1 VQHVARELGIA
12 EVLAEATPGD
22 KCAYVQRLQQAGAQV
37 VMVGDG
43 VNDAAGLGAAQ
54 VSVAMGGGADVTCGN
69 SDVVLLAGRI
79 EALALALQC
88 ARRALRVIR
97 QNLAWAFAYNALAVP
112 LAACGFVTPLF
123 AGIGM
128 AASSALVV
136 ANALRLVRTA
146 PVSPARIYTE
156 TVAAAE

>member
-1 VQHVARELGIA
+1 
-12 EVLAEATPGD
+12 
-22 KCAYVQRLQQAGAQV
+22 
-37 VMVGDG
+37 MVGDG

-54 VSVAMGGGADVTCGN
+54 VSVAMGSGADVACAN
-69 SDVVLLAGRI
+69 SDVVLLGGRI
-79 EALALALQC
+79 EALAAALQT

-97 QNLAWAFAYNALAVP
+97 QNLTWAFGYNALAVP

-136 ANALRLVRTA
+136 ANALRLLRARPVVSA
-146 PVSPARIYTE
+146 PNCDKAVPALD
-156 TVAAAE
+156 

>member
-1 VQHVARELGIA
+1 
-12 EVLAEATPGD
+12 
-22 KCAYVQRLQQAGAQV
+22 VQRLQQAGALV
-37 VMVGDG
+37 VMAGDG

-54 VSVAMGGGADVTCGN
+54 VSVAMGGGADVACGN

-79 EALALALQC
+79 EALAVALHS

-136 ANALRLVRTA
+136 ANALRLARAA
-146 PVSPARIYTE
+146 PASPVPIYDE
-156 TVAAAE
+156 VVAVAE